1 MNLTIPYENK
11 IKESDKKIIEE
22 YVENN
27 VEEYKNNYA
36 KLTELTMDAVSS
48 LSASKSRTQFIANQG
63 FIKNILNTI
72 TGQNRKIR
80 YEIDYNYSIV
90 KNASIKMIETLA
102 RQNKITYEGII
113 YLNNK
118 LNSIEKD
125 IDEELIAVCK
135 NVKESFN
142 VLLNKI
148 DEQSSRIDN
157 IEKKVQLL
165 EFKAAKNIL
174 EYNGLKYIEM
184 DNIERL
190 ICLSNDLYHSITSNN
205 KKDNFVFKDNIFM
218 IKSILF
224 DFDIKLDES
233 ICLKDFYFK
242 LIDKPYLIDKLFSAI
257 DINNDVAQIFIPILG
272 AVKKLEKLNGEE
284 SYIVSSI
291 LEKLTSSN
299 IEANITDIKFDLIK
313 EYGKNISNFNY
324 ETTIN
329 NYELIVL
336 IMNELKIIST
346 KTETPAISLEN
357 SLELIKKYYA
367 SKQYLKVI
375 SESNKIKDNNEEILN
390 IKIDSIY
397 KILIKEVSKTK
408 NYKEIA
414 KIYLM
419 KSEYDKS
426 MKYLNK
432 YFEEHSNNKELYRY
446 KNRLKELY
454 EKTKKYQDKI
464 SKQIDKTKDDNKKE
478 YLDFLNDFWGLY
490 LSKIK

>member
-22 YVENN
+22 YIENN

-118 LNSIEKD
+118 LNNIGKD
-125 IDEELIAVCK
+125 IDEELIAVCE
-135 NVKESFN
+135 NVRESFN

-184 DNIERL
+184 DDIERL

-205 KKDNFVFKDNIFM
+205 KKDSLVFKDNIFM

-224 DFDIKLDES
+224 DFNINLEGYTS
-233 ICLKDFYFK
+233 LKDFYLKF
-242 LIDKPYLIDKLFSAI
+242 IEKPYLIDKIFSLI
-257 DINNDVAQIFIPILG
+257 DINNDVSQIFTPILG
-272 AVKKLEKLNGEE
+272 AVKKLEKLNSEE
-284 SYIVSSI
+284 NYIVSSI
-291 LEKLTSSN
+291 LEKLTASN
-299 IEANITDIKFDLIK
+299 IKSNVTDIKFDLIK
-313 EYGKNISNFNY
+313 EYGKNISNFDY

-346 KTETPAISLEN
+346 KIEVPAISLEN
-357 SLELIKKYYA
+357 GLELIKEYYS

-375 SESNKIKDNNEEILN
+375 LESSKIKGNNKEILN
-390 IKIDSIY
+390 MKIDSLY
-397 KILIKEVSKTK
+397 KILVKEVSKTK
-408 NYKEIA
+408 DYKEIA
-414 KIYLM
+414 KVYLI

>member
-22 YVENN
+22 YIENN

-118 LNSIEKD
+118 LNNIGKD
-125 IDEELIAVCK
+125 IDEELIAVCE
-135 NVKESFN
+135 NVRESFN

-165 EFKAAKNIL
+165 EFKASKNIL

-184 DNIERL
+184 DDIERL

-205 KKDNFVFKDNIFM
+205 KKDSLVFKDNIFM

-224 DFDIKLDES
+224 DFNINLEGS
-233 ICLKDFYFK
+233 TSLKDFYLKF
-242 LIDKPYLIDKLFSAI
+242 IEKPYLIDKIFSLI

-272 AVKKLEKLNGEE
+272 AVKKLEKLNSEE
-284 SYIVSSI
+284 NYIVSSI

-313 EYGKNISNFNY
+313 EYGKNISNFDY

-346 KTETPAISLEN
+346 KIEVPAISLEN
-357 SLELIKKYYA
+357 GLELIKEYYS

-375 SESNKIKDNNEEILN
+375 LESSKIKGNNKEILN
-390 IKIDSIY
+390 MKIDSLY
-397 KILIKEVSKTK
+397 KILVKEVSKTK
-408 NYKEIA
+408 DYKEIA
-414 KIYLM
+414 KVYLI

>member
-22 YVENN
+22 YIENN

-118 LNSIEKD
+118 LNNIGKD
-125 IDEELIAVCK
+125 IDEELIAVCE
-135 NVKESFN
+135 NVRESFN

-165 EFKAAKNIL
+165 EFKASKNIL

-184 DNIERL
+184 DDIERL

-205 KKDNFVFKDNIFM
+205 KKDSLVFKDNIFM

-224 DFDIKLDES
+224 DFNINLEGS
-233 ICLKDFYFK
+233 TSLKDFYLKF
-242 LIDKPYLIDKLFSAI
+242 IEKPYLIDKIFSLI
-257 DINNDVAQIFIPILG
+257 DINNDVSQIFTPILG
-272 AVKKLEKLNGEE
+272 AVKKLEKLNSEE
-284 SYIVSSI
+284 NYIVSSI
-291 LEKLTSSN
+291 LEKLTASN
-299 IEANITDIKFDLIK
+299 IKSNVTDIKFDLIK
-313 EYGKNISNFNY
+313 EYGKNISNFDY

-346 KTETPAISLEN
+346 KIEVPAISLEN
-357 SLELIKKYYA
+357 GLELIKEYYS
-367 SKQYLKVI
+367 SKQYLKVVL
-375 SESNKIKDNNEEILN
+375 ESSKIKGNNKEILN
-390 IKIDSIY
+390 MKIDSLY
-397 KILIKEVSKTK
+397 KILVKEVSKTK
-408 NYKEIA
+408 DYKEIA
-414 KIYLM
+414 KVYLI

>member
-22 YVENN
+22 YIENN

-118 LNSIEKD
+118 LNNIGKD
-125 IDEELIAVCK
+125 IDEELIAVCE
-135 NVKESFN
+135 NVRESFN

-165 EFKAAKNIL
+165 EFKASKNIL

-184 DNIERL
+184 DDIERL

-205 KKDNFVFKDNIFM
+205 KKDSLVFKDNIFM

-224 DFDIKLDES
+224 DFNINLEGS
-233 ICLKDFYFK
+233 TSLKDFYLKF
-242 LIDKPYLIDKLFSAI
+242 IEKPYLIDKIFSLI
-257 DINNDVAQIFIPILG
+257 DINNDVSQIFTPILG
-272 AVKKLEKLNGEE
+272 AVKKLEKLNSEE
-284 SYIVSSI
+284 NYIVSSI
-291 LEKLTSSN
+291 LEKLTASN

-313 EYGKNISNFNY
+313 EYGKNISNFDY

-346 KTETPAISLEN
+346 KIEVPAISLEN
-357 SLELIKKYYA
+357 GLELIKEYYS
-367 SKQYLKVI
+367 SKQYLKVVL
-375 SESNKIKDNNEEILN
+375 ESSKIKGNNKEILN
-390 IKIDSIY
+390 MKIDSLY
-397 KILIKEVSKTK
+397 KILVKEVSKTK
-408 NYKEIA
+408 DYKEIA
-414 KIYLM
+414 KVYLI

>member
-22 YVENN
+22 YIENN

-125 IDEELIAVCK
+125 IDEELIAVCE
-135 NVKESFN
+135 NVRESFN

-184 DNIERL
+184 DDIERL

-205 KKDNFVFKDNIFM
+205 KKDSLVFKDNIFM

-224 DFDIKLDES
+224 DFNINLEGYTS
-233 ICLKDFYFK
+233 LKDFYLKF
-242 LIDKPYLIDKLFSAI
+242 IEKPYLIDKIFSLI
-257 DINNDVAQIFIPILG
+257 DINNDVSQIFTPILG
-272 AVKKLEKLNGEE
+272 AVKKLEKLNSEE
-284 SYIVSSI
+284 NYIVSSI
-291 LEKLTSSN
+291 LEKLTASN
-299 IEANITDIKFDLIK
+299 IKSNVTDIKFDLIK
-313 EYGKNISNFNY
+313 EYGKNISNFDY

-346 KTETPAISLEN
+346 KIEVPAISLEN
-357 SLELIKKYYA
+357 GLELIKEYYS

-375 SESNKIKDNNEEILN
+375 LESSKIKGNNKEILN
-390 IKIDSIY
+390 MKIDSLY
-397 KILIKEVSKTK
+397 KILVKEVSKTK
-408 NYKEIA
+408 DYKEIA
-414 KIYLM
+414 KVYLI

>member
-1 MNLTIPYENK
+1 MNLTVSYDNK

-22 YVENN
+22 YIENN
-27 VEEYKNNYA
+27 VEEYKNNYS

-80 YEIDYNYSIV
+80 YEIDYNYYIV

-118 LNSIEKD
+118 LNNIEKD
-125 IDEELIAVCK
+125 IDEELVAVCE
-135 NVKESFN
+135 NVRESFN

-148 DEQSSRIDN
+148 DEQSNRIDN

-184 DNIERL
+184 DDIERL

-224 DFDIKLDES
+224 DFDIKLEGS
-233 ICLKDFYFK
+233 ICLKDFYLK
-242 LIDKPYLIDKLFSAI
+242 LMEKPYLIDKIFSLI
-257 DINNDVAQIFIPILG
+257 DINNDVSQIFIPILG

-299 IEANITDIKFDLIK
+299 IESNITDIKFDLIK

-346 KTETPAISLEN
+346 KIETPAISLEN
-357 SLELIKKYYA
+357 SLELIKKYYS

-375 SESNKIKDNNEEILN
+375 LECSKIKDNNEEISNMKLE
-390 IKIDSIY
+390 SIY

-408 NYKEIA
+408 DYKEIA

-464 SKQIDKTKDDNKKE
+464 SKQIDKTKDNNKKE

>member
-1 MNLTIPYENK
+1 MNLTVSYDNK

-22 YVENN
+22 YIENN
-27 VEEYKNNYA
+27 VEEYKNNYS

-80 YEIDYNYSIV
+80 YEIDYNYYIV

-118 LNSIEKD
+118 LNNIEKD
-125 IDEELIAVCK
+125 IDEELVAVCE
-135 NVKESFN
+135 NVRESFN

-148 DEQSSRIDN
+148 DEQSNRIDN

-184 DNIERL
+184 DDIERL

-224 DFDIKLDES
+224 DFDIKLEGS
-233 ICLKDFYFK
+233 ICLKDFYLK
-242 LIDKPYLIDKLFSAI
+242 LMEKPYLIDKIFSLI
-257 DINNDVAQIFIPILG
+257 DINNDVSQIFIPILG

-299 IEANITDIKFDLIK
+299 IESNITDIKFDLIK

-346 KTETPAISLEN
+346 KIEIPAISLEN
-357 SLELIKKYYA
+357 SLELIKKYYS

-375 SESNKIKDNNEEILN
+375 LECSKIKDNNEEISNMKLE
-390 IKIDSIY
+390 SIY

-408 NYKEIA
+408 DYKEIA

-454 EKTKKYQDKI
+454 EKTKKI
-464 SKQIDKTKDDNKKE
+464 SKQIDKTKDNNKKE

>member
-22 YVENN
+22 YIENN

-118 LNSIEKD
+118 LNNIGKD
-125 IDEELIAVCK
+125 IDEELIAVCE
-135 NVKESFN
+135 NVRESFN

-165 EFKAAKNIL
+165 EFKASKNIL
-174 EYNGLKYIEM
+174 EYNGIKYIEM
-184 DNIERL
+184 DYIERL

-205 KKDNFVFKDNIFM
+205 KKDNLIFKDNIFM

-224 DFDIKLDES
+224 DFDINLEGS
-233 ICLKDFYFK
+233 TCLKDFYFK
-242 LIDKPYLIDKLFSAI
+242 LMEKPYLIDKIFSLI

-284 SYIVSSI
+284 SYVVSSI

-313 EYGKNISNFNY
+313 EYGKNISNFDY

-346 KTETPAISLEN
+346 KIEAPAISLEN
-357 SLELIKKYYA
+357 SLELIKEHYY

-375 SESNKIKDNNEEILN
+375 LESSKIKGNNKDILN
-390 IKIDSIY
+390 MKIDSLY

-408 NYKEIA
+408 DYKEIA
-414 KIYLM
+414 KVYLI

-426 MKYLNK
+426 IKYLNK

>member
-22 YVENN
+22 YIENN

-118 LNSIEKD
+118 LNNIGKD
-125 IDEELIAVCK
+125 IDEELIAVCE
-135 NVKESFN
+135 NVRESFN

-174 EYNGLKYIEM
+174 EYNGIKYIEM
-184 DNIERL
+184 DDIERL

-205 KKDNFVFKDNIFM
+205 KKDNLVFKDNIFM

-224 DFDIKLDES
+224 DFNINLEGS
-233 ICLKDFYFK
+233 TSLKDFYLKF
-242 LIDKPYLIDKLFSAI
+242 IERPYLIDKLFFSI

-291 LEKLTSSN
+291 LEKLTASN
-299 IEANITDIKFDLIK
+299 IKANITDIKFDLIK
-313 EYGKNISNFNY
+313 EYGKNISNFDY

-346 KTETPAISLEN
+346 KIEAPAISLEN
-357 SLELIKKYYA
+357 SLELIKEYYS

-375 SESNKIKDNNEEILN
+375 LESSKIKGNNKEILN
-390 IKIDSIY
+390 MKIDSLY

-408 NYKEIA
+408 DYKEIA
-414 KIYLM
+414 KVYLM

-426 MKYLNK
+426 IKYLDK
-432 YFEEHSNNKELYRY
+432 YFEEHSNNKELYKY

-454 EKTKKYQDKI
+454 DKTKKYQDKI
-464 SKQIDKTKDDNKKE
+464 SKQIEKTKDDNKKE

-490 LSKIK
+490 LSK

>member
-11 IKESDKKIIEE
+11 IKEADKKIIEE
-22 YVENN
+22 YIENN

-118 LNSIEKD
+118 LNNIEKD
-125 IDEELIAVCK
+125 VDEELIAVCE
-135 NVKESFN
+135 NVRESFN

-184 DNIERL
+184 DDIERL

-205 KKDNFVFKDNIFM
+205 KKDSFVFKDNIFM

-224 DFDIKLDES
+224 DFDVKLEGS
-233 ICLKDFYFK
+233 ICLKDFYLKFME
-242 LIDKPYLIDKLFSAI
+242 KPYLIDKIFSLI
-257 DINNDVAQIFIPILG
+257 DINNDVSQIFIPILG
-272 AVKKLEKLNGEE
+272 AVKKLDKLNGEE

-299 IEANITDIKFDLIK
+299 IESNITDIKFDLIK
-313 EYGKNISNFNY
+313 EYGKNISNFDY

-346 KTETPAISLEN
+346 KIEAPAISLEN
-357 SLELIKKYYA
+357 SLELIKKYYS

-375 SESNKIKDNNEEILN
+375 LECNKIKGNNKEILN
-390 IKIDSIY
+390 IKLDSIY

-408 NYKEIA
+408 DYKEIA

-419 KSEYDKS
+419 KRDYDKS
-426 MKYLNK
+426 IKYLNK
-432 YFEEHSNNKELYRY
+432 YFEEHSNNRELYRY
-446 KNRLKELY
+446 KNRLKEQY
-454 EKTKKYQDKI
+454 EKIKKYQDKI

>member
-11 IKESDKKIIEE
+11 IKEADKKIIEE
-22 YVENN
+22 YIENN

-118 LNSIEKD
+118 LNNIEKD
-125 IDEELIAVCK
+125 VDEELIAVCE
-135 NVKESFN
+135 NVRESFN

-184 DNIERL
+184 DDIERL

-205 KKDNFVFKDNIFM
+205 KKDSFVFKDNIFM

-224 DFDIKLDES
+224 DFDVKLEGS
-233 ICLKDFYFK
+233 ICLKDFYLKFME
-242 LIDKPYLIDKLFSAI
+242 KPYLIDKIFSLI
-257 DINNDVAQIFIPILG
+257 DINNDVSQIFIPILG
-272 AVKKLEKLNGEE
+272 AVKKLDKLNGEE

-299 IEANITDIKFDLIK
+299 IESNITDIKFDLIK
-313 EYGKNISNFNY
+313 EYGKNISNFDY

-346 KTETPAISLEN
+346 KIEAPAISLEN
-357 SLELIKKYYA
+357 SLELIKKYYS

-375 SESNKIKDNNEEILN
+375 LECNKIKGNNKEILN
-390 IKIDSIY
+390 IKLDSIY

-408 NYKEIA
+408 DYKEIA

-426 MKYLNK
+426 IKYLNK
-432 YFEEHSNNKELYRY
+432 YFEEHSNNRELYRY
-446 KNRLKELY
+446 KNRLKEQY
-454 EKTKKYQDKI
+454 EKIKKYQDKI